1 MTATEMPRHPALRL
15 PRAVEADPRAAEI
28 LRRLAVETLPLWR
41 EGGLCVPVV
50 SLTIELAA
58 ALRKVRGTGRVVRSL
73 ENAETVLAAEERG
86 QRMADKESGVV
97 RGVRI
102 SRLLLL
108 ADDGADRFYR
118 NVETQLQRHGGRVL
132 ALRLAAD
139 AVTLGELLFGPG
151 QRARLVLVERKE
163 AVTAVLLALAGGG
176 AVPAPPPGNGD
187 MAGFSG

>member
-1 MTATEMPRHPALRL
+1 M
-15 PRAVEADPRAAEI
+15 V
-28 LRRLAVETLPLWR
+28 PL
-41 EGGLCVPVV
+41 
-50 SLTIELAA
+50 TTELAA

-118 NVETQLQRHGGRVL
+118 NVETQLQRYGGRVL
-132 ALRLAAD
+132 ALRLAVD

-163 AVTAVLLALAGGG
+163 AVAAVLLALVGEG
-176 AVPAPPPGNGD
+176 AVPAAPPGNGD

>member
-1 MTATEMPRHPALRL
+1 MTATEMPPHPVLRL

-28 LRRLAVETLPLWR
+28 LRRLAAETLPLWR
-41 EGGLCVPVV
+41 EGGLRVPVV
-50 SLTIELAA
+50 PLTSELAA

-73 ENAETVLAAEERG
+73 ENAETVLAAEDRG

-97 RGVRI
+97 RGVRV

-118 NVETQLQRHGGRVL
+118 NVETQLQRYGGRVL

-139 AVTLGELLFGPG
+139 AVTLGELLFGSG

-163 AVTAVLLALAGGG
+163 AVAAVLLALVGGV
-176 AVPAPPPGNGD
+176 AVPAPPPGNGN